1 MISGRLLGLALI
13 LAPGMA
19 WASDALDW
27 LNRAVQASHALN
39 YTGVYVYQHGDHVEM
54 LQVMQR
60 VDPAGEKNKVEVID
74 GPHRVFLRLNDEVYC
89 HSADGKTVRLE
100 KGAARRFFPS
110 VLPAS
115 PASLLDFY
123 SAQMGGV
130 ERIAAR
136 ECQVIVLQ
144 PKDDFRFS
152 HALCIDRLT
161 GLPLK
166 TVTLND
172 MGTPI
177 SSSTFAQVDIGK
189 IPDVRLFAPQLA
201 GKRVETGGSGF
212 AASAWGVTPPPGYVQ
227 VMESHRPLLGKSQPA
242 MQMVFSDGLGA
253 VSLFIEPLPDGQNME
268 GLSTEGSIGIY
279 ARHLGNLKVTTVGEA
294 PAAALIETGNSV
306 RPK

>member
-1 MISGRLLGLALI
+1 MITARLLGLALV
-13 LAPGMA
+13 LAPGVS
-19 WASDALDW
+19 WPSDALEW
-27 LNRAVQASHALN
+27 LNRAVQASHALS

-74 GPHRVFLRLNDEVYC
+74 GPHRVFLRLNDEIYC

-100 KGAARRFFPS
+100 RGAARRFFPT

-152 HALCIDRLT
+152 HDLCIDRLT

-166 TVTLND
+166 AVTLNE
-172 MGTPI
+172 MGRPV
-177 SSSTFAQVDIGK
+177 SSSTFTQVDIGK
-189 IPDVRLFAPQLA
+189 IPDIGLFVPHLA
-201 GKRVETGGSGF
+201 GKRVETG
-212 AASAWGVTPPPGYVQ
+212 ASDIASSEWKVTPPPGYVQ
-227 VMESHRPLLGKSQPA
+227 VMESHRPLLGKSQPVT
-242 MQMVFSDGLGA
+242 QMVFSDGLGA
-253 VSLFIEPLPDGQNME
+253 VSLFIEPLPDGQNLE

-279 ARHLGNLKVTTVGEA
+279 SRHLGNIKVTTVGEA
-294 PAAALIETGNSV
+294 PAATLLQTGNSV

>member
-1 MISGRLLGLALI
+1 MITARLLGLALV
-13 LAPGMA
+13 LAPGMS
-19 WASDALDW
+19 WPSDALEW
-27 LNRAVQASHALN
+27 LNRAVQASHALS

-74 GPHRVFLRLNDEVYC
+74 GPHRVFLRLNDEIYC

-100 KGAARRFFPS
+100 RGAARRFFPT

-136 ECQVIVLQ
+136 ECQVILLQ

-152 HALCIDRLT
+152 HDLCIDRLT

-166 TVTLND
+166 AVTLND
-172 MGTPI
+172 MGRPV
-177 SSSTFAQVDIGK
+177 SSSTFTQVDIGK
-189 IPDVRLFAPQLA
+189 IPDMGLFVPHLA
-201 GKRVETGGSGF
+201 GKRVETGESGS
-212 AASAWGVTPPPGYVQ
+212 ASSEWKVTPPPGYVQ
-227 VMESHRPLLGKSQPA
+227 VMESHRPLLGKSQPVT
-242 MQMVFSDGLGA
+242 QMVFSDGLGA
-253 VSLFIEPLPDGQNME
+253 VSLFIEPLPDGQNLE

-279 ARHLGNLKVTTVGEA
+279 SRHLGNIKVTTVGEA
-294 PAAALIETGNSV
+294 PAATLLQTGNSV